1 MRFNL
6 GLLAGALASA
16 VACPFDVIKTRM
28 QGIKLDAEYQS
39 CSTIFKNIVKKEGPR
54 NLMKGLTPRLVVVP
68 SMMSLW
74 CVINEELIKLFYK

>member
-1 MRFNL
+1 MVVQTITL
-6 GLLAGALASA
+6 ALL
-16 VACPFDVIKTRM
+16 
-28 QGIKLDAEYQS
+28 LDAEYQS